1 MNIQQAK
8 EEIIHTVKIY
18 TEKDEAGNYR
28 SPYISGRCC

>member
-18 TEKDEAGNYR
+18 TEKDEAGKLQTLR
-28 SPYISGRCC
+28 